1 MKAISHFA
9 SSTWQQPENSP
20 HHRLSRIGVCVCWTG
35 HTLCVT
41 FTDALYHKAA
51 VLGLGCREHSMRYE
65 ALDLHTLVQ
74 QSQEIYPIPNIPGTL
89 YSYCL
94 FVFLSTHALYCFH
107 FCFCCCLF
115 ARLRFPYIFFVPDR
129 RQVLP
134 LVSVKVS
141 TLWFQPHLFGGNPC
155 FTVACKV

>member
-1 MKAISHFA
+1 MLNG
-9 SSTWQQPENSP
+9 PYPLCNS
-20 HHRLSRIGVCVCWTG
+20 
-35 HTLCVT
+35 T

-65 ALDLHTLVQ
+65 VLGLHTSVQ

-89 YSYCL
+89 YSYSL

-134 LVSVKVS
+134 QVSVKVHRDFNPIYLAE
-141 TLWFQPHLFGGNPC
+141 TLVSLLHAKSKWFLPTHTIVRLLTQ
-155 FTVACKV
+155 TDW